1 MPHGSDAGLPTSGP
15 SDAEFCGPLDNFAR
29 MGNAS
34 ARVAVLGIGN
44 DLSGDDAVGALVAR
58 ELAARVGR
66 RADCLVLDAG
76 TAPENFTGPLR
87 RFRPDFVL
95 LVDAAQLSAE
105 PGTVAWLD
113 WRQTDGLS
121 ASTHTLPVSVLAQ
134 FLVQELACRVALLV
148 VQPAQLEFGRPL
160 SAAVRR
166 AADRVVDGLAET
178 LVQRA
183 RCNVQR
189 ADC

>member
-1 MPHGSDAGLPTSGP
+1 
-15 SDAEFCGPLDNFAR
+15 

-34 ARVAVLGIGN
+34 ARVAVVGIGN
-44 DLSGDDAVGALVAR
+44 DLSGDDAVGPHVAR
-58 ELAARVGR
+58 ELAERVGR
-66 RADCLVLDAG
+66 RAGCLVLDAG

-95 LVDAAQLSAE
+95 LVDAAHLSAV

-121 ASTHTLPVSVLAQ
+121 ASTHTLPASVLAQ
-134 FLVQELACRVALLV
+134 FLVEELACRLALLV
-148 VQPAQLEFGRPL
+148 IQPAQIEFGRPL
-160 SAAVRR
+160 SAPVHR
-166 AADRVVDGLAET
+166 AADRVVDRLAAT

-183 RCNVQR
+183 R
-189 ADC
+189 